1 MGTAYFII
9 CVFNLE
15 ALTCAEKQIAL
26 ANVVPA
32 IEKAR
37 LYRGKGG
44 EIMRGAVSRFIE
56 CESLAQ
62 IPLELNSQR
71 KSILDT
77 INENLRHPNSQIQV
91 NSSPLL
97 LMHFVYFAPL
107 EKLNKSLFED
117 LLCNVTYDVF
127 CNLYLHL

>member
-1 MGTAYFII
+1 MG
-9 CVFNLE
+9 
-15 ALTCAEKQIAL
+15 ALSCAEKQIAL
-26 ANVVPA
+26 ADVVPA

-62 IPLELNSQR
+62 IPLQLSSQR

-91 NSSPLL
+91 NSSLLL
-97 LMHFVYFAPL
+97 LMHFVYFASL
-107 EKLNKSLFED
+107 EKLDQSLFKD

-127 CNLYLHL
+127 CNLFLHL